1 MYYDLIIL
9 LIIVLGIIFFCRK
22 FKNFVYLIAVVDIFL
37 RIITFIKNNIGLI
50 DVKNILDKYLPDNL
64 PSLVYRYTNGIV
76 SDIIMWIYLF
86 IFICFLC
93 YTVKILWRRKW

>member
-37 RIITFIKNNIGLI
+37 RIITFIKENICLPNI
-50 DVKNILDKYLPDNL
+50 KNILSKYLPDNI
-64 PSLVYRYTNGIV
+64 PSLIYKYTNGIV
-76 SDIIMWIYLF
+76 SDIIIWIYIF
-86 IFICFLC
+86 IAICFLG
-93 YTVKILWRRKW
+93 YTIKILWRRK